1 MRKTILICLLATLF
15 IVVLAGL
22 APAQKKAAPSVVP
35 IPLELANLPTIKA
48 EPWLNIED
56 NPATF
61 LEGPAFD
68 RNGNLYVT
76 SVYDGRIF
84 KITQDKK
91 VSTIFN
97 NKSIKPDGLAIHK
110 DGRLFAACLSG
121 ELLAMNT
128 DGSNVTNYDAK
139 YNGKPERLNDLVFD
153 TKGNAYATDF
163 TGTPANPTGGIY
175 RYSADFKTVQ
185 PVYQGMASANGIA
198 LSPKGNEI
206 WASETCR
213 GTLLHLQLLEDGI
226 TLNPTVGANH
236 PYHFTGHPGPD
247 SISMDKDGNIY
258 QAMVFQGRG
267 VILNKS
273 AIPIAN
279 IVIPGRDEGKHLGTT
294 KMAFKPGTRDVYI
307 MAWGNG
313 GAWIYKFLGLAE
325 GLKLFSHQE

>member
-1 MRKTILICLLATLF
+1 M
-15 IVVLAGL
+15 
-22 APAQKKAAPSVVP
+22 VP
-35 IPLELANLPTIKA
+35 LPPELVNLPIIKA
-48 EPWLNIED
+48 EPWLKIED

-76 SVYDGRIF
+76 SIFDGRIF
-84 KITQDKK
+84 KITPDKK

-97 NKSIKPDGLAIHK
+97 NKSVKPDGLAIHK

-121 ELLAMNT
+121 EVLVMNT
-128 DGSNVTNYDAK
+128 DGSNVTNIDVK
-139 YNGKPERLNDLVFD
+139 YNGKPESLNDLVFD
-153 TKGNAYATDF
+153 AKGNFYVTDF
-163 TGTPANPTGGIY
+163 TGTVGKPTGGIY

-185 PVYQGMASANGIA
+185 PVYEGMASANGIA

-206 WASETCR
+206 WASESGR
-213 GTLLHLQLLEDGI
+213 GTLLHLALLEDGI
-226 TLNPTVGANH
+226 TLAPPVGAH
-236 PYHFTGHPGPD
+236 QPYHFTGLPGPD
-247 SISMDKDGNIY
+247 SITVDQNGNVY
-258 QAMVFQGRG
+258 QAMVFQGRA

-273 AIPIAN
+273 AIPVAN
-279 IVIPGRDEGKHLGTT
+279 VVIPGRDEGKHLGTS

-313 GAWIYKFLGLAE
+313 GAWIYKFRGLAE